1 MDTRGVRFANED
13 DIAPDQIVEDDNNPS
28 LEPIQTIT
36 HLNQRD
42 DHLNDAAK
50 EELQQLK
57 TTLKNNMQS
66 ARAQHHAFEP
76 VSLPGSQPASRVGHG
91 LTHAQSFWC

>member
-1 MDTRGVRFANED
+1 MDTRGVRFADED
-13 DIAPDQIVEDDNNPS
+13 DIAPDQMVDGDNRS
-28 LEPIQTIT
+28 LESNQTIT

-42 DHLNDAAK
+42 DHLNDATK

-66 ARAQHHAFEP
+66 SRAQHHAFEP
-76 VSLPGSQPASRVGHG
+76 VSLPGSQPASRVGHNP
-91 LTHAQSFWC
+91 THARCIQY